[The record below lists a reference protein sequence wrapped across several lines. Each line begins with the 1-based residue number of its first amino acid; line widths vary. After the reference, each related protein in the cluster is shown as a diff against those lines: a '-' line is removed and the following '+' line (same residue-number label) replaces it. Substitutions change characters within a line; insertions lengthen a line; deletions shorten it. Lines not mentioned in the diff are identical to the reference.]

1 MYKDVLVTVENAIA
15 YIKLNRPKNGNA
27 ITLNLAK
34 ELLKA
39 AIYCDQNKFI
49 RCVVLTAKGRF
60 FCTGGDLDEFQA
72 AGENI
77 SEFLSELAGILHLAI
92 SRLIRMNKPLLVAV
106 NGTAA
111 GAGMSLSLIGDIV
124 IAKDSAQFC
133 PAYTGIGLS
142 PDAGL
147 TWYLPQIVGLRRAQE
162 ILMTNKKMS
171 ASTAFEYGLLTMVSS
186 DADFEQRVKENA
198 TLLANQPLPA
208 LNNIR
213 QLLLSSHQNSLE
225 THLELEARAI
235 EAVSFDVT
243 VKEGIAAFLEKR
255 PPDFKKV

>member
-1 MYKDVLVTVENAIA
+1 MYKDVLVTVEKDIA

-27 ITLNLAK
+27 ITLNLTK

-49 RCVVLTAKGRF
+49 RCVVLTAEGRF

-92 SRLIRMNKPLLVAV
+92 SRLNRMNKPLLVAV

-111 GAGMSLSLIGDIV
+111 
-124 IAKDSAQFC
+124 
-133 PAYTGIGLS
+133 
-142 PDAGL
+142 DAGL
-147 TWYLPQIVGLRRAQE
+147 TWYLPKIVGLRRAQE
-162 ILMTNKKMS
+162 IIMTNKKMS
-171 ASTAFEYGLLTMVSS
+171 ANTALEYGLLTMIFS

-208 LNNIR
+208 LNSIR

-235 EAVSFDVT
+235 SAVSVDAT
-243 VKEGIAAFLEKR
+243 VKEGVTAFLEKR
-255 PPDFKKV
+255 RPDFKKV